1 MHFIKIIKTIFVL
14 LIICN
19 NSFARIVEEIIEVP
33 VSVIN
38 NNFINSP
45 KFEQKITVTIFR
57 DDTKKSSP
65 YLLLSHGRTGTDAE
79 RAKFGRS
86 SYKINS
92 EYFVR
97 QGFVVI
103 LPTRM
108 GYGISGGPDAEYTGS
123 CGRTRNYKNG
133 LQAVIDQSRQVLSY
147 VFNLGYVDKKGIVLG
162 QSFGGLASIA
172 LSTQDIPGIVAA
184 VNFAGAGDAGR
195 PHTHPDDPCDAYL
208 IENYFE
214 SLGAESKVPS
224 LWLYSVNDKF
234 WGEKLPK
241 DWFTAFQK
249 AGGKGRFVNLPEY
262 KDNGHP
268 IFTGNPESWKKDF
281 EKFIKEIGF

>member
-1 MHFIKIIKTIFVL
+1 VRFIKIIKTIFIL
-14 LIICN
+14 LILCN

-65 YLLLSHGRTGTDAE
+65 YLLFSHGRAGTDAE

-108 GYGISGGPDAEYTGS
+108 GYGVSGGPDADFTGR
-123 CGRTRNYKNG
+123 CGNKNYKNG
-133 LQAVIDQSRQVLSY
+133 HQAIIDQSKQVLSHI
-147 VFNLGYVDKKGIVLG
+147 FNLGYLDKKGIVAG
-162 QSFGGLASIA
+162 QSVGGFSSIA
-172 LSTQDIPGIVAA
+172 LSAQDIPGMKGA
-184 VNFAGAGDAGR
+184 VNFVGGDGGD
-195 PHTHPDDPCDAYL
+195 PIKNPNNPCDAHL
-208 IENYFE
+208 IESYFT
-214 SLGAESKVPS
+214 SLGSQTKVPS
-224 LWLYSVNDKF
+224 LWFYSVNDKY

-241 DWFTAFQK
+241 DWFAAFQK
-249 AGGKGRFVNLPEY
+249 AGGKGRFVNLPAY
-262 KDNGHP
+262 KDDGHS
-268 IFTGNPESWKKDF
+268 IFNGNPESWKSDF

>member
-1 MHFIKIIKTIFVL
+1 MHFIKIIKSIFVL
-14 LIICN
+14 LILCN

-65 YLLLSHGRTGTDAE
+65 YILVNHGRSGND
-79 RAKFGRS
+79 RAREMYGRVND
-86 SYKINS
+86 KMLS
-92 EYFVR
+92 EYAVKS
-97 QGFVVI
+97 GFVVI
-103 LPTRM
+103 IPTRM
-108 GYGISGGPDAEYTGS
+108 GYGISGGPDAEYTGV
-123 CGRTRNYKNG
+123 CGSRNYKNG
-133 LQAVIDQSRQVLSY
+133 VQAVIDQSKQVLSY

-184 VNFAGAGDAGR
+184 VNFAGGGDAGR
-195 PHTHPDDPCDAYL
+195 PHTHPGNPCDAYL

-214 SLGAESKVPS
+214 SLGAQSKIPS
-224 LWLYSVNDKF
+224 LWLYSVNDKL

-249 AGGKGRFVNLPEY
+249 AGGKGRFVNLPAY
-262 KDNGHP
+262 KDNGHS
-268 IFTGNPESWKKDF
+268 IFTGNPESWKNHV
-281 EKFIKEIGF
+281 EKFLKEIGF